1 MRKLMLRFR
10 RNESG
15 AAMMEYA
22 LLAGLI
28 ALVAVGAVTTLGGK
42 VNTKFEEIRL
52 SLKCGS
58 KGGYTTAGAA
68 QHNAGETDTSNH
80 VTAGACKTS

>member
-28 ALVAVGAVTTLGGK
+28 ALVAVGAVTTMGTKISGK
-42 VNTKFEEIRL
+42 FDEIRV
-52 SLKCGS
+52 SLKCGD
-58 KGGYTTAGAA
+58 KKEYTAAEADAHNQNPANSGNQISAG
-68 QHNAGETDTSNH
+68 S
-80 VTAGACKTS
+80 CKS